1 MSNTFDERLSKLP
14 EERRRIVFTFH
25 TFKSKYPQVKDI
37 AIMKNTAK
45 ILKYKLA
52 PTTKNSSFVVK
63 VIREW
68 REQS

>member
-37 AIMKNTAK
+37 AIMKNLSL
-45 ILKYKLA
+45 IH
-52 PTTKNSSFVVK
+52 
-63 VIREW
+63 I
-68 REQS
+68 